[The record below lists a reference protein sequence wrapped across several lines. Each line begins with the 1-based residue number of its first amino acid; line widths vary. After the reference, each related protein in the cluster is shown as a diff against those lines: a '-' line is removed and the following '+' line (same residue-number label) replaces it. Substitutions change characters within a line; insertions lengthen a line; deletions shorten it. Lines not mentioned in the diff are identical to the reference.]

1 MVSALVSESCGD
13 DDKGLMSR
21 LAEMFMVDGY
31 NQRKPVRVVA
41 YEESETLQ
49 LYVDEANMTIKQV
62 LHALCSLRVWSLR
75 ASTGFR
81 KKIRLHGYG
90 RSREMCQISLGTG
103 DTVEG

>member
-62 LHALCSLRVWSLR
+62 LLCTIIVKNKLTRIW
-75 ASTGFR
+75 
-81 KKIRLHGYG
+81 
-90 RSREMCQISLGTG
+90 
-103 DTVEG
+103 

>member
-75 ASTGFR
+75 ASTGFL
-81 KKIRLHGYG
+81 KK
-90 RSREMCQISLGTG
+90 
-103 DTVEG
+103 

>member
-1 MVSALVSESCGD
+1 MKNARANFLSQLSCGD

-62 LHALCSLRVWSLR
+62 PL
-75 ASTGFR
+75 ST
-81 KKIRLHGYG
+81 YY
-90 RSREMCQISLGTG
+90 C
-103 DTVEG
+103 